1 MAECKSLLEHTY
13 RRVSVKR
20 LHLLI
25 SRRAPGEEK
34 TITPHNTDQLLRV
47 RTVHQQ
53 RDHPKEEL
61 QLQHTG
67 YDGFAV

>member
-1 MAECKSLLEHTY
+1 MAECESLLEHTY
-13 RRVSVKR
+13 RRVSVER

-25 SRRAPGEEK
+25 SRRAPGEEN
-34 TITPHNTDQLLRV
+34 TITPHSTDQFLRV

-61 QLQHTG
+61 QLQHTE